1 MIISVIIPFYNGLK
15 YVENMLN
22 QLERN
27 NQNLIKQIFDVKLE
41 VIIVNDSPSTRLFID
56 VSKYSYNIDLFYN
69 EKNLGIQK
77 SRINGF
83 YKANGEYILFL
94 DQDDII
100 SDFCILEHVK
110 NIIKNNLDISI
121 SNCIIQY
128 KDKNKL
134 LYNNKF
140 YFKKIYNID
149 FIIKYRNLIMSPG
162 QCLIRKK
169 TIPYEWLEYILVNNG
184 SDDYLL
190 WLVYFNNSKNVVGII
205 EKNLYIHTQ
214 SNDNYSNDMLKMYK
228 SSKEVINLI
237 VEKNIFSKRDSKKLK
252 INFDKYWN
260 LKLSSRSNMIHFMFI
275 HPLYIMRILKYHFFN
290 FHQSYP
296 STLYKGD

>member
-15 YVENMLN
+15 YIENMLN

-27 NQNLIKQIFDVKLE
+27 NQNLIKQISDAKLE
-41 VIIVNDSPSTRLFID
+41 AIIVNDSPSTKLFVD
-56 VSKYSYNIDLFYN
+56 VIKYSYDISLFNN

-83 YKANGEYILFL
+83 YKSRGEYILFL

-100 SDFCILEHVK
+100 SDFCILEHIK

-121 SNCIIQY
+121 SNCIVQY
-128 KDKNKL
+128 KNKNKL
-134 LYNNKF
+134 LYNNKS

-149 FIIKYRNLIMSPG
+149 FMIKYRNLIMSPG

-190 WLVYFNNSKNVVGII
+190 WLVYFNNKNVVGII

-214 SNDNYSNDMLKMYK
+214 SNDNFSNDLLKMYK

-237 VEKNIFSKRDSKKLK
+237 IEKNIFSKKNSKKLK
-252 INFDKYWN
+252 INFDKYWK
-260 LKLSSRSNMIHFMFI
+260 LKLSSKHNIISFVFI
-275 HPLYIMRILKYHFFN
+275 HPLYTMRILKYHFFN
-290 FHQSYP
+290 FHQSY
-296 STLYKGD
+296 SLTLYKE